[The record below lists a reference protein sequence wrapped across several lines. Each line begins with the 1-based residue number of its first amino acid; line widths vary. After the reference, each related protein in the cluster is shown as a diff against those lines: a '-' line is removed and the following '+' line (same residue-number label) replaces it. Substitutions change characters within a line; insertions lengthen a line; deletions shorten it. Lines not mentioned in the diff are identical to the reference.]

1 MRAWL
6 VLTLAAPLIGTVPVP
21 KARPIAPGTFV
32 EWTSADG
39 ARSFVQGGVTATLRS
54 RWTEAAP
61 TLTVS
66 APGKTPLRLTVDD
79 STANFPS
86 NIAIG
91 VLARGQPPSV
101 LLQSYTGGAH
111 CCWHVIAV
119 VPAGNK
125 FVKVDFGRWDGD
137 PLAWPTDLSGDGVAD
152 FRFRD
157 QTFLYT
163 FGSYAGSWPPFKIM
177 TIRALRPVDISTDP
191 AFRPLYTADLPKVRK
206 ACLEEDNGPDGGAC
220 AGYLATAAR
229 LGRFERAWA
238 SFLRTDLSK
247 QTGRIEPCKD
257 SRPNACVSNLASDIR
272 AFLRTQRY
280 IK

>member
-1 MRAWL
+1 MRILLALAL
-6 VLTLAAPLIGTVPVP
+6 VAPLIGASPQPRATAI
-21 KARPIAPGTFV
+21 ARDTFV

-61 TLTVS
+61 TLIVS
-66 APGKTPLRLTVDD
+66 TPGKTPFRLTVDD
-79 STANFPS
+79 NTANFPS

-91 VLARGQPPSV
+91 VLARGQQPSV

-119 VPAGNK
+119 VPAGKK
-125 FVKVDFGRWDGD
+125 FVKVDFGRWDGN

-157 QTFLYT
+157 QTFLYA
-163 FGSYAGSWPPFKIM
+163 FGSYARSWPPLKIM
-177 TIRALRPVDISTDP
+177 TIRALKPIDISTYP
-191 AFRPLYTADLPKVRK
+191 AFQPLYAADLPKVRK
-206 ACLEEDNGPDGGAC
+206 ACIEENNGPDGGAC

-247 QTGRIEPCKD
+247 QPGRIEPCKD
-257 SRPNACVSNLASDIR
+257 SRPNACVSSLASDIR
-272 AFLRTQRY
+272 TFLRTQRY

>member
-1 MRAWL
+1 MRGSLILA
-6 VLTLAAPLIGTVPVP
+6 LAAPLIGAGPAI
-21 KARPIAPGTFV
+21 KAKSIAPGTFV
-32 EWTSADG
+32 AWTSADG
-39 ARSFVQGGVTATLRS
+39 ARSFVHDGVTATLRS
-54 RWTEAAP
+54 RWTEGSP

-66 APGKTPLRLTVDD
+66 GRGKAPLRLTVDD

-91 VLARGQPPSV
+91 VLARGQSPSV

-111 CCWHVIAV
+111 CCWHLIAV
-119 VPAGNK
+119 MPTGKK

-137 PLAWPTDLSGDGVAD
+137 MLAWPTDLSGDGVAD

-157 QTFLYT
+157 QNFLYA
-163 FGSYAGSWPPFKIM
+163 FGSYAGSRPPFKIM
-177 TIRALRPVDISTDP
+177 TIRALKPVDVSTDP
-191 AFRPLYTADLPKVRK
+191 VFRPLYAADLPKVRT

-229 LGRFERAWA
+229 LGRFDQAWA

-247 QTGRIEPCKD
+247 QTGRIEPCSD
-257 SRPNACVSNLASDIR
+257 SRPNACVSQLAGDIC
-272 AFLRTQRY
+272 AFLRKLRY